1 MRDELERRREVIRAA
16 LNMMRSRL
24 LKLTYDSWATVVGE
38 EERRQA
44 VMRPFA
50 NMMMNRLLTVTF
62 NAWRDQVAHDVNL
75 RVRYAAKIA
84 KTLLAKCYLA
94 WLEEAQKIERGRAR
108 EAEARQGGGDAHANE
123 ERRAVLSSMGK
134 VREGGTRCNGERPTA
149 LAGKLAARA
158 FDKWHDFADERR
170 RFQELG
176 HKMVARYRNQLL
188 AKFYLVWLDF
198 VREEKE
204 ERQREAEEEEKR
216 KLKAM
221 ALMSKVKR
229 SSSCRSSLR
238 RGPRRR
244 ERRSS
249 AAQSSRPRWHAR
261 CNNQILTKC
270 FLAWAA
276 EAATEAAKRHHQLET
291 ALAFLSGR
299 SGVPL
304 ALLGRLHQRS
314 QGGA

>member
-1 MRDELERRREVIRAA
+1 
-16 LNMMRSRL
+16 
-24 LKLTYDSWATVVGE
+24 
-38 EERRQA
+38 
-44 VMRPFA
+44 
-50 NMMMNRLLTVTF
+50 
-62 NAWRDQVAHDVNL
+62 
-75 RVRYAAKIA
+75 
-84 KTLLAKCYLA
+84 
-94 WLEEAQKIERGRAR
+94 
-108 EAEARQGGGDAHANE
+108 
-123 ERRAVLSSMGK
+123 LSSVGK
-134 VREGGTRCNGERPTA
+134 VREGGTPMQCESA
-149 LAGKLAARA
+149 LLRWQGSFAARA

-221 ALMSKVKR
+221 ALMSGKAELILQIFFEAWAKEAGETIKR
-229 SSSCRSSLR
+229 RAEL
-238 RGPRRR
+238 
-244 ERRSS
+244 
-249 AAQSSRPRWHAR
+249 AAKMYAR
-261 CNNQILTKC
+261 YNNQILTKC

-299 SGVPL
+299 ERMYLSLYWGAFIN
-304 ALLGRLHQRS
+304 ALKVARDEREEIIREALMRMKHGLMQVAFYDWAVAVRGQIDGREEKFREAIMRMRTGILQIAFADWSAFATDR
-314 QGGA
+314 